1 MEHVFTFHSFHYGHT
16 YASLYTE
23 IQQTDTQTDWRVN
36 RLMIFVNSWLP
47 ISLDKQPPTLWG
59 GSHCDCNVCVWPGK
73 QLTGQVDA
81 VSPSTWTRWP
91 CVTSDLVLYLQRPSP
106 PVCLV
111 GFVQTDQLHFFHQSL
126 FVSAPFFKA
135 YQVSFNFIL
144 CSPAFHPFFLGSL
157 HPNIN
162 NQPCTSH
169 QLVGPF
175 SFTLSLLEWIIKSI
189 LTDMIDDDPS
199 QQCCGVTSQ
208 TGHSSQT

>member
-1 MEHVFTFHSFHYGHT
+1 MSSHSTLFIMDTLTHHYTQKYSRQTHR
-16 YASLYTE
+16 
-23 IQQTDTQTDWRVN
+23 QTDGSIDWWFLSIPDFQSVW
-36 RLMIFVNSWLP
+36 INSHQL
-47 ISLDKQPPTLWG
+47 SEEVF
-59 GSHCDCNVCVWPGK
+59 HCDCNVCVWPGK

-111 GFVQTDQLHFFHQSL
+111 GFVLDQTDQLHFFHQSL

-162 NQPCTSH
+162 NQPCTK
-169 QLVGPF
+169 V
-175 SFTLSLLEWIIKSI
+175 IN
-189 LTDMIDDDPS
+189 
-199 QQCCGVTSQ
+199 
-208 TGHSSQT
+208 